1 MYQEQ
6 STFSNINYT
15 TNASSNNNN
24 NITPTVSNPEL
35 RMENPVK
42 SEDLVKANA
51 DFSSLQKKRS
61 DHIDFAPIQQ
71 LQNNDSNRHHIDNK
85 AENINSNFSN

>member
-35 RMENPVK
+35 RMGNPVK

-61 DHIDFAPIQQ
+61 DHIDFVPIQQ
-71 LQNNDSNRHHIDNK
+71 LQNNDSNRHHIFNEE
-85 AENINSNFSN
+85 ENIY